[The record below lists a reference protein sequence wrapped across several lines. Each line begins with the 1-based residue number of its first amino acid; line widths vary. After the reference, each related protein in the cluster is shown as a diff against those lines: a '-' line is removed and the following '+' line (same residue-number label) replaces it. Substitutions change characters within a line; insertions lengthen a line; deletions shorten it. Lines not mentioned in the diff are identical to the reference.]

1 MNRPPIFSPAPA
13 RHRPPIRRSL
23 SLLALVLLCGACA
36 STGVKEADP
45 SAAGQKTGP
54 AAEAPK
60 AAPPAPPA
68 LDKAQQE
75 LAGGV
80 ASYENGAYKLAARQ
94 VQTALAL
101 GLAAPGDQA
110 RAHKYLAFM
119 HCVGGRQRQCRDE
132 FGKAFEAMPSFDLSP
147 AEAGHP
153 IWGPVFRKVKAAR
166 ARAR

>member
-1 MNRPPIFSPAPA
+1 MPSRYRPS
-13 RHRPPIRRSL
+13 IRRPL
-23 SLLALVLLCGACA
+23 SLLALVLLCGACV
-36 STGVKEADP
+36 STGVKEADT
-45 SAAGQKTGP
+45 SAADQKTP

-60 AAPPAPPA
+60 AAPPAPAP

-80 ASYENGAYKLAARQ
+80 ASYENGAYKLATRQ

-101 GLAAPGDQA
+101 GLAAPSDQA

-119 HCVGGRQRQCRDE
+119 HCVGGRERQCRDE
-132 FGKAFEAMPSFDLSP
+132 FRKAFEAVPSFDLSP

-153 IWGPVFRKVKAAR
+153 IWGPVFRKVKTARTAAK
-166 ARAR
+166 